1 MNCPYL
7 ILGIGITVTG
17 LFYGAAAVVITVAL
31 KKVRKRYPP
40 LQLPVTVV
48 IAARNERRTIGT
60 CLAALA
66 NQDYPQK
73 LVEIIVADDRS
84 CDGTAEVIDRFRTVF
99 PTLRRIAIEAVPM
112 GVSPKKNA
120 LSHAIGHAHGEV
132 ILQTDADCEPP
143 PSWISRLVSGFGE
156 GVGMVAGVA
165 PYIEEPGM
173 LNSFIR
179 HEYLWNAA
187 LSAASIILRRGTHA
201 SGRNL
206 AFRRDMFE
214 RLGGY
219 GSGANILSGD
229 DTLLLHRF
237 RRAAPSSVVA
247 IPLRSTHVP
256 THAPRSIAALLRQR
270 IRHMS
275 TGKYFD
281 PVLIVSGILVY
292 GFHVLLVLTLVLS
305 VLSGTARSIF
315 IGGFVWKLFWD
326 AVVARRTHE
335 VIELNV
341 DWKAFVVNEL
351 LLVFYMAFLPVLGT
365 FLPVRWKENS

>member
-1 MNCPYL
+1 MNVYFFL
-7 ILGIGITVTG
+7 TIGIAVTG
-17 LFYGAAAVVITVAL
+17 LFYGAAAAVITIAL
-31 KKVRKRYPP
+31 KKVRKRYPS
-40 LQLPVTVV
+40 LQHPVTVV
-48 IAARNERRTIGT
+48 IAARNERRTIGA

-66 NQDYPQK
+66 NQDYPPE

-120 LSHAIGHAHGEV
+120 LAHAIGHAHGDV

-143 PSWISRLVSGFGE
+143 PSWISGIVSGFGE

-187 LSAASIILRRGTHA
+187 VSAASIVLGRGTHA

-214 RLGGY
+214 QLGGY
-219 GSGANILSGD
+219 GAGANILSGD

-237 RRAAPSSVVA
+237 RRAAPSSVVTM
-247 IPLRSTHVP
+247 PLRSTHVP

-281 PVLIVSGILVY
+281 PAQVVSGILVY
-292 GFHVLLVLTLVLS
+292 GYHALMLLSLLLSTISVAACLVF
-305 VLSGTARSIF
+305 A
-315 IGGFVWKLFWD
+315 GGFVWKLFWD
-326 AVVARRTHE
+326 AVVVRRTHE

-341 DWKAFVVNEL
+341 DWKAFVINEL